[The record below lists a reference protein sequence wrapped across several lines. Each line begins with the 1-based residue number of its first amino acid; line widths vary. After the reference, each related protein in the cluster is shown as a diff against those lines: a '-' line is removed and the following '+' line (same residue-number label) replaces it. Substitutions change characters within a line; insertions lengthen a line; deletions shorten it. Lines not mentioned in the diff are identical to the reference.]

1 MAKYENAQI
10 KQNQRDIKLVC
21 RMIRK
26 SEKPKQLTAF
36 LIRAKA
42 LYKHTSVMD
51 KPFENGV
58 DQELEYVSWLAEQ
71 LAAIILKSEEMRRD
85 DEEGKKKAV
94 KKLVFDRKSRATTA
108 DTDGGADDVGNDYQE
123 DDDRGAGGEQE
134 ENNNKLAFYTAP
146 LVEEIAAEYRFN
158 EGNF

>member
-1 MAKYENAQI
+1 MRYCTYFCKDYLAKYENAQI
-10 KQNQRDIKLVC
+10 KQNQREIKLVC

-26 SEKPKQLTAF
+26 SEKPKQLSAF

-71 LAAIILKSEEMRRD
+71 LAAIILKAEEFRRD

-94 KKLVFDRKSRATTA
+94 KKLVYDIKSRASTA
-108 DTDGGADDVGNDYQE
+108 AGDDYD
-123 DDDRGAGGEQE
+123 
-134 ENNNKLAFYTAP
+134 NNNNEEDNRDDGEELDNKLVAYTTDHRFKEEAF
-146 LVEEIAAEYRFN
+146 
-158 EGNF
+158 